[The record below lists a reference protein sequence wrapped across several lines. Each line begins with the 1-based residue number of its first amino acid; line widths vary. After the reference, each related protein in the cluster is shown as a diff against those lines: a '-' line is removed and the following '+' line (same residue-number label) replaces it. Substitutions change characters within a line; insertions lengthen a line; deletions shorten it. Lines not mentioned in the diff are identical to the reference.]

1 MSPASNQGSNGGISD
16 EPRGIIETAIFK
28 RKGDLLMQKKIIALA
43 VAGLMSG
50 AAFAQS
56 NVTVYGVVDG
66 YYANGKATNTTD
78 DKFSGIN
85 GGGLSGSRIGFKGV
99 EDLGGGLKA
108 AFVLEAGTLDST
120 ANASSQTLAAP
131 NTVTTTTNGIDGW
144 RQAYVG
150 LVGGFGTAV
159 IGRLQ
164 TPGYDFAAK
173 YDAHGASIF
182 SPVGQLTDNIGL
194 TISARDALGR
204 LDNAVA
210 YISPNMGGVTAK
222 VAYAFGEQVK
232 GAGTTSV
239 PATDYDKQQTALAL
253 SADYD
258 NGPLSVGGVYHDVNN
273 VSGTLVAG
281 ARTDLTE
288 WALGAKYN
296 FGMITPFFSY
306 QNAKLSVA
314 GANTKTKIWN
324 LGARANVSAAGSVG
338 LAYAKSSQSEG
349 NDDKG
354 TSWGLDYQHNLS
366 KRTTVYAGYSTI
378 KSKNGAAY
386 ELQNLKGSAFGQ
398 TVSAGADM
406 KSNQYAVGVRHTF

>member
-1 MSPASNQGSNGGISD
+1 
-16 EPRGIIETAIFK
+16 
-28 RKGDLLMQKKIIALA
+28 MQKKIIALA

-66 YYANGKATNTTD
+66 YYANGKANAATN

-85 GGGLSGSRIGFKGV
+85 AGGLSGSRIGFKGV

-108 AFVLEAGTLDST
+108 AFVLEAGTLDTT
-120 ANASSQTLAAP
+120 ANA
-131 NTVTTTTNGIDGW
+131 NTRTATDSGDATKYVTTTTNGIDTW

-182 SPVGQLTDNIGL
+182 SPVGQLTDNLGL

-204 LDNAVA
+204 LDNAAA

-232 GAGTTSV
+232 GSTATSTASDV
-239 PATDYDKQQTALAL
+239 DKQQTALAL

-258 NGPLSVGGVYHDVNN
+258 NGPLSAGVVYQDVNN
-273 VSGTLVAG
+273 VGGTLVSG

-288 WALGAKYN
+288 WGLGAKYN
-296 FGMITPFFSY
+296 FGMVTPFFSY
-306 QNAKLSVA
+306 QHAKLQA
-314 GANTKTKIWN
+314 ATTTTTKIWN

-338 LAYAKSSQSEG
+338 LAYAKSSQSDAG
-349 NDDKG
+349 DDKG
-354 TSWGLDYQHNLS
+354 TSWGLDYQHSLS
-366 KRTTVYAGYSTI
+366 KRTTVYAGYATI
-378 KSKNGAAY
+378 KGKNGAAY
-386 ELQNLKGSAFGQ
+386 SMLNLKGSASGQ
-398 TVSAGADM
+398 TVSAGADQS
-406 KSNQYAVGVRHTF
+406 SNQYAVGLRHTF